1 MKKGFTLIELLVV
14 VLIIGILS
22 AVALPQYEKSVEKS
36 RATQAMTLVKSIA
49 DAQKIYYM
57 ANGKYAENFED
68 LDIGM
73 PGNPTGGV
81 LTRGRLT
88 YTVLHEGGAPS
99 RKYVR
104 SYYNKN
110 GTSTWRINYYLDTDK
125 LACAAASS
133 DVATNNFC
141 KSFSTTVVP
150 CANSGYTCYAL

>member
-36 RATQAMTLVKSIA
+36 RATQAITLVKSIA

-81 LTRGRLT
+81 LTLGRFK
-88 YTVLHEGGAPS
+88 YEVLLNAVRP
-99 RKYVR
+99 YVQ
-104 SYYNKN
+104 SNYNKN
-110 GTSTWRINYYLDTDK
+110 GTITWRINYYLDTDK
-125 LACAAASS
+125 LACVAASS
-133 DVATNNFC
+133 DVETNNFC

-150 CANSGYTCYAL
+150 CANSGFICYAL

>member
-36 RATQAMTLVKSIA
+36 RATQAITLVKSIA

-81 LTRGRLT
+81 LTLGRFK
-88 YTVLHEGGAPS
+88 YEVLLNAVRP
-99 RKYVR
+99 YVQ
-104 SYYNKN
+104 SNYNKN
-110 GTSTWRINYYLDTDK
+110 GTITLLIDILNPFLSVYCV
-125 LACAAASS
+125 LASLS
-133 DVATNNFC
+133 
-141 KSFSTTVVP
+141 VP
-150 CANSGYTCYAL
+150 EYS

>member
-57 ANGKYAENFED
+57 ANGKYAKKFDD

-73 PGNPTGGV
+73 PNNPTGSTMVEGDFRYYAL
-81 LTRGRLT
+81 LTVAPRDYVQAT
-88 YTVLHEGGAPS
+88 YI
-99 RKYVR
+99 
-104 SYYNKN
+104 KN
-110 GTSTWRINYYLDTDK
+110 PDSGWMINYYLDTET
-125 LACAAASS
+125 LACVTHSS
-133 DVATNNFC
+133 SKAGNKFC
-141 KSFSTTVVP
+141 KSFSTNIVP
-150 CANSGYTCYAL
+150 CATSGYKCYVI